1 MRGSER
7 RKKLSRWSDLA
18 LLCLLGDLDYSLFE
32 RQCPE

>member
-1 MRGSER
+1 MRGAER
-7 RKKLSRWSDLA
+7 RIKLSPWPDLA